1 LATSIERG
9 DVYWVE
15 FEPSLG
21 GEIKKTRPAIVLSN
35 NGANTHLNRVQVVPI
50 TSNTDRLYPG
60 EAFVSLN
67 GEKRKAMA
75 DQLTTASK
83 QRFGRKIG
91 TLSKDDMGKIEM
103 AVLVQ
108 LGIDRS

>member
-9 DVYWVE
+9 EVYWVN

-35 NGANTHLNRVQVVPI
+35 NAANAHLNRVQVIPV
-50 TSNTDRLYPG
+50 TSNIDRLYPG
-60 EAFVSLN
+60 EAYVRLN
-67 GEKRKAMA
+67 TEKRKAMA
-75 DQLTTASK
+75 DQLTTVSK
-83 QRFGRKIG
+83 QRLGTKIG
-91 TLSKDDMGKIEM
+91 FLSNDDLGRVEV
-103 AVLVQ
+103 AVLLQ

>member
-9 DVYWVE
+9 EVYWVN

-35 NGANTHLNRVQVVPI
+35 NAANAYLNRVQVIPI

-60 EAFVSLN
+60 EAYVRLN
-67 GEKRKAMA
+67 TEKRKAMA
-75 DQLTTASK
+75 DQLTTVSK
-83 QRFGRKIG
+83 QRLGTKIG
-91 TLSKDDMGKIEM
+91 FLSDDDLGKVEV
-103 AVLVQ
+103 AVLLQ

>member
-1 LATSIERG
+1 MATSIERG
-9 DVYWVE
+9 EVYWVN

-35 NGANTHLNRVQVVPI
+35 NAANTHLNRVQVVPI

-67 GEKRKAMA
+67 AERRKAMA
-75 DQLTTASK
+75 DQLTTVSK
-83 QRFGRKIG
+83 QRLGGKIG
-91 TLSKDDMGKIEM
+91 TLGNEDLGRVEAAI
-103 AVLVQ
+103 LLQ
-108 LGIDRS
+108 LGIDCS

>member
-9 DVYWVE
+9 DVLWVD

-21 GEIKKTRPAIVLSN
+21 GEIKKTRPAVIVSN
-35 NGANTHLNRVQVVPI
+35 NTANTHLNRVQVVPI
-50 TSNTDRLYPG
+50 TSNTERLYPG

-75 DQLTTASK
+75 DQLTTVSK
-83 QRFGRKIG
+83 QRLGGRVG
-91 TLSKDDMGKIEM
+91 
-103 AVLVQ
+103 VLNTEDITRVEAAIAVQ
-108 LGIDRS
+108 LALNLK